1 MIAFCLNEKLNAWV
15 CYKVANG
22 NAKFF
27 DLYTFGADGVLGGND
42 KNEDIGNWD

>member
-1 MIAFCLNEKLNAWV
+1 LGTIILAKIPIIATTTSH
-15 CYKVANG
+15 

-27 DLYTFGADGVLGGND
+27 DLYTLGADGVPGGND